1 MKAVWQGSI
10 SFGLVDIP
18 IKLYSATEPRTV
30 SFKLL
35 CKKCKT
41 PITYKR
47 YCPKCKKEVTWD
59 NVVYGL
65 KVGKS
70 FKVFTREQLDSL
82 KPAKSDFA
90 AVLGFIEMSDI
101 DPIYFQKSYYVA
113 PETKKEKAFY
123 LFQEALRSS
132 AKVAVVKITMRNKEY
147 LAMIRPYK
155 HILLMTTLL
164 YQSEIRKVEGIE
176 VARPK
181 ISSEE
186 TKLANQL
193 IRKYSKKELNLEDY
207 KDEFAEKIKEM
218 ILGKVKPEKH
228 KAKPK
233 PEKLLEALKMSVK

>member
-18 IKLYSATEPRTV
+18 IKLYSATEPRTI

-35 CKKCKT
+35 CQKCKT

-59 NVVYGL
+59 KVVYGL
-65 KVGKS
+65 KMGKGY
-70 FKVFTREQLDSL
+70 KVFTREQLDHL
-82 KPAKSDFA
+82 KPTKSDFA
-90 AVLGFIEMSDI
+90 SVIGFIEMSDI
-101 DPIYFQKSYYVA
+101 DPIYFQKSYYIL
-113 PETKKEKAFY
+113 PEKKKEKAFY

-132 AKVAVVKITMRNKEY
+132 AKVAVVRITMRNKEY

-155 HILLMTTLL
+155 NILLMTTLL
-164 YQSEIRKVEGIE
+164 YQSEIRKTEGIE
-176 VARPK
+176 VSRPK
-181 ISSEE
+181 ITSEE

-193 IRKYSKKELNLEDY
+193 IAKYSKKEIHFEDY
-207 KDEFAEKIKEM
+207 KDEFAEKIKDLL
-218 ILGKVKPEKH
+218 LGKIKAEKS
-228 KAKPK
+228 KKPK